1 MSKKSNKNLVAD
13 EIKSGKGADLFKV
26 VVVLVINFE
35 ESSKRKEGYKTV
47 QTSGLNVLR
56 N

>member
-1 MSKKSNKNLVAD
+1 MSKKSNKNLGAD
-13 EIKSGKGADLFKV
+13 ELKSGKGADLFKV
-26 VVVLVINFE
+26 VVVLAIIFE

-47 QTSGLNVLR
+47 QASGLDVLR